1 MLSMTWMVPV
11 WMWYFCAMDNLPNL
25 CVGLDLWYQAQL
37 ELKLMGFLLFFY
49 SQMVGRPVFLGG
61 TEPEEEVLFMD
72 CALGMTFCS
81 ELLLDPSS
89 SYHCLP

>member
-1 MLSMTWMVPV
+1 MLWTTSPTYVS
-11 WMWYFCAMDNLPNL
+11 ALI
-25 CVGLDLWYQAQL
+25 LWYQAQL
-37 ELKLMGFLLFFY
+37 ELKLMGFLLF
-49 SQMVGRPVFLGG
+49 PFLLPDGGQTSVPEG

-72 CALGMTFCS
+72 CALGMTFWGS